1 MRILHLIHSEGVYGA
16 ELILL
21 YLARE
26 QQQRGHEP
34 LVGSIRDPG
43 TDQTPFEA
51 LAHSW
56 GLPVVRIRVAPRPTP
71 GVVRSL
77 LRTIRGAAPDVLH
90 SHGYKPNILLGSLP
104 GRLRGPMLATLHGW
118 TAARTF
124 SALWLYER
132 LDRLSLR
139 RIESVVVVAR
149 CMLELS
155 ALQGVAP
162 SRRHVIENGIPPRDV
177 RLVDL
182 AARGVAPLPDEL
194 VEFTVRQ
201 PTLVAIGR
209 LSSEKGFTLLLEAFA
224 RARSQSGS
232 AHRLLIIGEGPE
244 RQALAD
250 RIAALR
256 LAGIVRLAGYVDGA
270 DRLLAR
276 AAGFVMSSLTEG
288 MPLVL
293 LEAMQWR
300 VPILAPAV
308 GAIPELLDGGRCG
321 RLVAPNDL
329 AALAD
334 GLQRL
339 MSGDAS
345 SDAAIASAYQA
356 VSGRYTSARM
366 AEQYLAAYVAI
377 LKRSAP
383 SAPTVDVT

>member
-26 QQQRGHEP
+26 QLQRGHEP
-34 LVGSIRDPG
+34 FVGSIRDPG
-43 TDQTPFEA
+43 THQTRFEA

-56 GLPVVRIRVAPRPTP
+56 GLRVVPIRIAPRPTP

-77 LRTIRGAAPDVLH
+77 LRTVREVAPDVLH
-90 SHGYKPNILLGSLP
+90 SHGYKPNILLGFLP
-104 GRLRGPMLATLHGW
+104 RRLRGPMLTTLHGW
-118 TAARTF
+118 TGAPTF

-139 RIESVVVVAR
+139 RIDSVVVVTR
-149 CMLELS
+149 SMLELRAFQS
-155 ALQGVAP
+155 VPP
-162 SRRHVIENGIPPRDV
+162 SRRHVIENGIPPREV
-177 RLVDL
+177 RLADL

-194 VEFTVRQ
+194 VEFTARE

-209 LSSEKGFTLLLEAFA
+209 LSPEKGFMLLLEAFA
-224 RARSQSGS
+224 RARSRSGR
-232 AHRLLIIGEGPE
+232 AYQLLIVGEGPE
-244 RQALAD
+244 QQVLAN

-256 LAGIVRLAGYVDGA
+256 LTGIVRLAGYVDGA

-288 MPLVL
+288 LPLVL

-300 VPILAPAV
+300 VPILATAV
-308 GAIPELLDGGRCG
+308 GAIPELLDEGRCG

-329 AALAD
+329 ATLTH
-334 GLQRL
+334 GLQSL
-339 MSGDAS
+339 MSGGS
-345 SDAAIASAYQA
+345 SSAEAIAAA
-356 VSGRYTSARM
+356 VPAPSGRYTSTQM
-366 AEQYLAAYVAI
+366 AQQYLEAYEAI
-377 LKRSAP
+377 REPQS
-383 SAPTVDVT
+383 